1 MNYQRTRKYFEQKNT
16 TYPIVIAVAL
26 IAVGFIMVIFLAS
39 TSGLPRGLMRIIGF
53 PILAAGVVLAVA
65 ISAVR
70 IKDSELDECA
80 QALSEPF
87 RVDFCHKFINTDVIK
102 YRNEHRY
109 GGASE
114 NHHAEPVF
122 FGTYFFDDPSAL
134 FKKGNDGRERS
145 SVYSLS
151 GFMLK
156 PDAICIGERRVSL
169 TEDRTDD
176 LFREIAYSDLASAAY
191 ADTDA
196 GSSLYE
202 GRTKYR
208 HIVLTAHDGTAAA
221 DLPVLAD
228 ADADSYLDEINV
240 RISRAAVK

>member
-1 MNYQRTRKYFEQKNT
+1 M
-16 TYPIVIAVAL
+16 
-26 IAVGFIMVIFLAS
+26 
-39 TSGLPRGLMRIIGF
+39 
-53 PILAAGVVLAVA
+53 
-65 ISAVR
+65 R

-114 NHHAEPVF
+114 DHHTDPVF

-156 PDAICIGERRVSL
+156 PGAICIGERRVSL
-169 TEDRTDD
+169 TEDRADE